1 MYIFVNNT
9 HACAGRYN
17 QEMSRQHNRSNWDLQ
32 MKMDLKTAAMKALP
46 PDQLEYAM
54 NVRKFL

>member
-1 MYIFVNNT
+1 
-9 HACAGRYN
+9 
-17 QEMSRQHNRSNWDLQ
+17 

-54 NVRKFL
+54 NVRIFQ

>member
-1 MYIFVNNT
+1 
-9 HACAGRYN
+9 
-17 QEMSRQHNRSNWDLQ
+17 